1 MAASGQAKRHQSN
14 SDQGAHWGRHGK
26 SLPHGVHGSPQ
37 LEARPG
43 VSCILLDRAAHS
55 SDFGNTRVGAD
66 PNALSPASD
75 FTSADQKP
83 VGPIRHQTR
92 SNVSRR
98 AAGSSA
104 SPVISVMEAVRRL
117 SSRTTAPAS
126 RTHPNF
132 PQLAPEMAGLGA
144 QVGDVVVVLPDF
156 NPGCPFQEGAS
167 RAQRS
172 GVRTALDGV
181 AGCDV
186 VGRIELVKAVMAH
199 APKRSASASV
209 AGIRL
214 WRRRWGHARRER

>member
-126 RTHPNF
+126 RTPSK
-132 PQLAPEMAGLGA
+132 
-144 QVGDVVVVLPDF
+144 LPATGPRDGGPRRSGGRRSCRSSRLQPRLSV
-156 NPGCPFQEGAS
+156 PGGSEPRA
-167 RAQRS
+167 AQRRPNRTRRS
-172 GVRTALDGV
+172 G
-181 AGCDV
+181 
-186 VGRIELVKAVMAH
+186 
-199 APKRSASASV
+199 
-209 AGIRL
+209 RL
-214 WRRRWGHARRER
+214 